1 MSFTKMNVY
10 GINKMGSL
18 FITVSIPLSMLF
30 ENNIEINDKTKGNDI
45 ANHKSN
51 FCFVNFLISKRKKES
66 KTETPSNNEET
77 K

>member
-1 MSFTKMNVY
+1 MNVY
-10 GINKMGSL
+10 GIKKIGSL
-18 FITVSIPLSMLF
+18 FMTTPIPLSKLY
-30 ENNIEINDKTKGNDI
+30 ENKTEINDKTKGKDI